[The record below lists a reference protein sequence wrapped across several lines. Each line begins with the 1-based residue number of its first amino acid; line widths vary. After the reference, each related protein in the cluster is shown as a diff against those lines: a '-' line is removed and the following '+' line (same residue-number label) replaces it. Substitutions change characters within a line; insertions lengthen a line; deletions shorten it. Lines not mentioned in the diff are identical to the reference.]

1 MTVRYP
7 TTPLAWVYDDTE
19 VDWELMVAYE
29 IDVLVV
35 MMVVGTRVVDNSDE
49 VSEVSDD
56 AVELVTDCSLLDDDE
71 TDEEA
76 MKI

>member
-1 MTVRYP
+1 M
-7 TTPLAWVYDDTE
+7 YDDTE